1 VIPANYD
8 WRKGW
13 ENANIGWYEYH
24 VKFNDA
30 VSIKELMERGEEIV
44 VWLYKNIENTERHAR
59 WAPYNPY
66 NVGMRV
72 KFRFEKDAV
81 LFALRWL

>member
-1 VIPANYD
+1 MIPSSNYD
-8 WRKGW
+8 WKRGW

-30 VSIKELMERGEEIV
+30 ASVEELMERGEEVIE
-44 VWLYKNIENTERHAR
+44 WLYKNIDKTERHAR
-59 WAPYNPY
+59 WAPY
-66 NVGMRV
+66 GRGLRV

>member
-8 WRKGW
+8 WAKGW

-30 VSIKELMERGEEIV
+30 ASIEELIGKGEEIV
-44 VWLYKNIENTERHAR
+44 EWLYKNIDNPERHAR
-59 WAPYNPY
+59 WAPYD
-66 NVGMRV
+66 VGMRV

>member
-8 WRKGW
+8 GGKGW
-13 ENANIGWYEYH
+13 EHTNRGWYEYH

-59 WAPYNPY
+59 WAPYD
-66 NVGMRV
+66 VGMRV